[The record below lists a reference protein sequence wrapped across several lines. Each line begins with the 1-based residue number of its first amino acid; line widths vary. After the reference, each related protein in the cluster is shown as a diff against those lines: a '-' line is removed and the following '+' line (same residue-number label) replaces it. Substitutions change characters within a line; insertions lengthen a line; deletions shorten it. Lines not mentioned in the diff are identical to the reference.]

1 MKFQKQTPIEPLI
14 ASLAHPLSSRLGQ
27 AVDILVFNPP
37 YVPTSDDEAGAAQH
51 GAGIAGSWAGGA
63 DGMQVTD
70 TLLRQVDVRGF
81 FFPHQC
87 PVIARVHAYAH
98 VAYL

>member
-1 MKFQKQTPIEPLI
+1 VQQPPPPLFSRSTSQSKKKNQHEISKTQTPIEPLI

-51 GAGIAGSWAGGA
+51 GAGIA
-63 DGMQVTD
+63 
-70 TLLRQVDVRGF
+70 
-81 FFPHQC
+81 
-87 PVIARVHAYAH
+87 
-98 VAYL
+98 

>member
-1 MKFQKQTPIEPLI
+1 LYGHQPARSDVHRAYRVPKYGAATTITTLFSFYTSKKNQNQNQHEISKTQTPIEPLI

-51 GAGIAGSWAGGA
+51 GAGIA
-63 DGMQVTD
+63 
-70 TLLRQVDVRGF
+70 
-81 FFPHQC
+81 
-87 PVIARVHAYAH
+87 
-98 VAYL
+98 